1 MDTWSQIIK
10 LFNMKSLQVN
20 TAERLSAL
28 SVFNNPENKVAT
40 SDLKVYLDDVAKFR
54 LTDEDKVANKW
65 EELKQDA
72 EKPEVVTGYK
82 WDDSGTEPKT
92 IEIDEFTRKFMQEKL
107 VKMEISATDPFAGA
121 VLSLIEKLKA

>member
-1 MDTWSQIIK
+1 MDTWNQIIK

-92 IEIDEFTRKFMQEKL
+92 IEIDEFTRKFMEEKL
-107 VKMEISATDPFAGA
+107 TKLEISATDPFAGA
-121 VLSLIEKLKA
+121 VLSLLGKLKL

>member
-1 MDTWSQIIK
+1 
-10 LFNMKSLQVN
+10 MKSLQVN

-92 IEIDEFTRKFMQEKL
+92 IEIDEFTRKFMEEKL
-107 VKMEISATDPFAGA
+107 TKLEISATDPFAGA
-121 VLSLIEKLKA
+121 VLSLLGKLKL